1 MDTRHIR
8 RAAAA
13 ILAVAL
19 IGGALPYN
27 GGSPLLGTAVVA
39 HAESNVTFDEET
51 GLLTLSGNITKD
63 DLKSY
68 KYNSKV
74 KKVVALEGTVLPE
87 NSKDLF
93 SFVRA
98 ES

>member
-39 HAESNVTFDEET
+39 HAESHVTFDEET
-51 GLLTLSGNITKD
+51 GLLMLSGNITKD
-63 DLKSY
+63 DLKNYEYS
-68 KYNSKV
+68 NKV
-74 KKVVALEGTVLPE
+74 KKIVALDDTVLP
-87 NSKDLF
+87 
-93 SFVRA
+93 R
-98 ES
+98 